1 MPYFTVLGD
10 VIASRLRKNQEKL
23 LRDLGAVLAWAG
35 GAAAPETVYQPLQ
48 VTIGDEFQGAF
59 HDLGTALRVALRIE
73 LRLAGSLPVR
83 LGLGHGEIEGYDP
96 RRGPLAQ
103 SGSAWWNARAAIE
116 RVEALEQEKR
126 PFRRLAFASDDPLLG
141 AAMEAWLCL
150 RDRLLQ
156 DLDETDL
163 AILRGLE
170 EDRPQIEIAHELELD
185 PAAIT
190 RRKYRRGIDALRA
203 AYRAFDALA
212 TSTSTTRA
220 SKAPTASTTG
230 NVNETENTSAPKRP
244 RGKRR

>member
-10 VIASRLRKNQEKL
+10 VIASRRQKNQRKL
-23 LRDLGAVLAWAG
+23 LRDLGTVLAWAG
-35 GAAAPETVYQPLQ
+35 AGAAPGCTYQPLQ

-96 RRGPLAQ
+96 ARGPLAQ
-103 SGSAWWNARAAIE
+103 SGSAWWTARAAIE
-116 RVEALEQEKR
+116 RVAELEQEKR
-126 PFRRLAFASDDPLLG
+126 PFRRLAFASDDPLLA

-150 RDRLLQ
+150 RDRLMQ

-163 AILRGLE
+163 AILSGLQE
-170 EDRPQIEIAHELELD
+170 GRTQLEIAQQLELD

-203 AYRAFDALA
+203 AYRAFDELESKAA
-212 TSTSTTRA
+212 TSSQPTT
-220 SKAPTASTTG
+220 APA
-230 NVNETENTSAPKRP
+230 EIRP